1 MVFILMLND
10 ALPLESEGGQTPFD
24 VITELTFDDEEGLN
38 QFFTQGA
45 DEEVC
50 RSYQARWI

>member
-1 MVFILMLND
+1 MLITFMLND
-10 ALPLESEGGQTPFD
+10 VLPLESEGGQTPFD

-45 DEEVC
+45 DEGVC

>member
-24 VITELTFDDEEGLN
+24 VITELVVNDEEGLN

-45 DEEVC
+45 DEGVC

>member
-1 MVFILMLND
+1 MLITFMLND
-10 ALPLESEGGQTPFD
+10 VLPLESEGGQTPFD
-24 VITELTFDDEEGLN
+24 VITKLTFDDEEGLN

-45 DEEVC
+45 DEGVC